1 MCYIFQQIFKFTNQ
15 NRQAN
20 KPFMGSVRSLPVNT
34 GLGITGVGILGG
46 VVFSLGFGA
55 GVEGATDAGG
65 GGQISWNGAGG
76 KMAPVCLA
84 MKFRMSSLRMRPS
97 FPVPTTSLSL
107 ICEDFETE
115 ILYFV
120 TEKRHKNPAPYL
132 WP

>member
-1 MCYIFQQIFKFTNQ
+1 MFKRIKQSTNQ

-20 KPFMGSVRSLPVNT
+20 KPLMGSVRSLPVNT
-34 GLGITGVGILGG
+34 GLGITGVGTLGG
-46 VVFSLGFGA
+46 IVFSMGFAA
-55 GVEGATDAGG
+55 GVEGATGAGG
-65 GGQISWNGAGG
+65 GGQISWKGDGG

-115 ILYFV
+115 ILNFV
-120 TEKRHKNPAPYL
+120 TEKRLKDP
-132 WP
+132 